1 MLNLKT
7 CGMDD
12 KELKEVIE
20 QQLIDRFPDTKLY
33 FLVHGDDDIYYV
45 KEYDCWKERVYED
58 LEDEDGVLNVE
69 KTAEKVIPIIRE
81 LYPNK
86 DIRY

>member
-1 MLNLKT
+1 MN
-7 CGMDD
+7 D
-12 KELKEVIE
+12 KELKEIIE
-20 QQLIDRFPDTKLY
+20 QQLKDGFPYTKLY
-33 FLVHGDDDIYYV
+33 FLVHRDGDIYNV
-45 KEYDCWKERVYED
+45 KEYDCWRECVYED

-86 DIRY
+86 DIKY

>member
-1 MLNLKT
+1 MN
-7 CGMDD
+7 D
-12 KELKEVIE
+12 KELKELIE
-20 QQLIDRFPDTKLY
+20 QQLKDRLPSTKLY
-33 FLVHGDDDIYYV
+33 FLVHREGDIYDV
-45 KEYDCWKERVYED
+45 KAYDCWKQCVYED
-58 LEDEDGVLNVE
+58 LEDEDEVLNVE